1 MSKCTVKNP
10 SKKGP
15 KRHLEIQKVQQNK
28 QIAKRA
34 KAKKGSKMDLKNGTK
49 NPTHEID
56 QKRQPLYQSP
66 LNGFRLFIATQ
77 MQRQVPQRGMPATG
91 LGLDILLQ
99 WARTG
104 QRPRMLLPL
113 GSSAPLLR

>member
-34 KAKKGSKMDLKNGTK
+34 KAKKRSKMDLKNGTK
-49 NPTHEID
+49 NAP
-56 QKRQPLYQSP
+56 K
-66 LNGFRLFIATQ
+66 N
-77 MQRQVPQRGMPATG
+77 PA
-91 LGLDILLQ
+91 
-99 WARTG
+99 
-104 QRPRMLLPL
+104 
-113 GSSAPLLR
+113 